1 MKRIQAP
8 RNVKTVFQQSP
19 KWCLSGIIQVGNGSY
34 KRSPLFARR
43 RNDMTMANNVRKT
56 AQTTRFVAS
65 FSAAIGVWLAA
76 ITMGLA
82 FFSFSAS
89 AQQPKPDAAT
99 LQAEIDKLFQEWREL
114 LKVAAQHKID
124 YLEQDR
130 AQSVANRKKF
140 ETAFDNALRKKM
152 EIENKLIE
160 KLDIVDKPDE
170 TLLRMVKSIAQDLFI
185 QERMERCYHISK
197 KLLQFT
203 PDDDDVLLL
212 WGGSA
217 LVTNRFDE
225 AEKFRLELGSLISGL
240 PENIRYLYESDLTEL
255 RTQFAKEQEK
265 RDAEAKA
272 NDLPRVLIRT
282 TKGDIVVELFE
293 NEAPN
298 TVGNF
303 IFLVETGYY
312 NRELPFH
319 RVISGFVAQGAEDK
333 TGQPY
338 YTIFDEHGSP
348 NDRPH
353 FTYTLAMA
361 RMEQAN
367 TAAAEFYIT
376 FCPLLGLN
384 QRYTTFGRVI
394 EGFDVVDCL
403 NRTAKRDKDG
413 QEKPVKDVVTDKI
426 LLAKVLRKRPHEYRP
441 KIFNQSQPLPGLDAK
456 AAPPA
461 QPPDSKTT
469 PDNKTT
475 PDSKTNDK

>member
-1 MKRIQAP
+1 MKKIQAVH
-8 RNVKTVFQQSP
+8 NVKTVFPLSP
-19 KWCLSGIIQVGNGSY
+19 TRYLSGIIHVGNGTH
-34 KRSPLFARR
+34 KRSPLFACW
-43 RNDMTMANNVRKT
+43 RNELTMANYLCKT
-56 AQTTRFVAS
+56 TWTSRFVAN
-65 FSAAIGVWLAA
+65 FAIRFAAWVVAA
-76 ITMGLA
+76 SLGLG
-82 FFSFSAS
+82 FFSSTAS
-89 AQQPKPDAAT
+89 AQPPQTDAAT

-114 LKVAAQHKID
+114 LKIAAQHRID
-124 YLEQDR
+124 YLGQDR
-130 AQSVANRKKF
+130 AESVVNRQKY

-152 EIENKLIE
+152 EIEVKLIE
-160 KLDIVDKPDE
+160 KLDVVDKPDK

-185 QERMERCYHISK
+185 QERMERCYHLSK

-203 PDDDDVLLL
+203 PDDDDILLL

-217 LVTNRFDE
+217 MVTNRFDD
-225 AEKFRLELGSLISGL
+225 ADKFRVELGSLISGL
-240 PENIRYLYESDLTEL
+240 PENIRYLYDSDLNEL
-255 RTQFAKEQEK
+255 RNMFAKEQEK

-282 TKGDIVVELFE
+282 TKGDFVVELYE

-319 RVISGFVAQGAEDK
+319 RVISGFVAQGAEDT
-333 TGQPY
+333 TGQPHY
-338 YTIFDEHGSP
+338 NIFDEHGSP

-353 FTYTLAMA
+353 FAYTLAMA
-361 RMEQAN
+361 RTDQAN

-403 NRTAKRDKDG
+403 NRTAKKNSDG
-413 QEKPVKDVVTDKI
+413 VEEPIKNVVMDKI

-441 KIFNQSQPLPGLDAK
+441 KIFSQSKPLPGLDAK
-456 AAPPA
+456 AVPPA
-461 QPPDSKTT
+461 QPS
-469 PDNKTT
+469 DN
-475 PDSKTNDK
+475 KTNDK